1 MANITKTIDQALP
14 RSQQYAVFT
23 NTDAATGDVI
33 RVADSLGRPA
43 DTLTIET
50 SAGSNLT
57 VRFNSKVTVF
67 PTRNYP
73 ENEKVGW
80 TQMGYQN
87 LTQGEELD
95 TGTHSI
101 TIGAASAVSYSRND
115 LAISD
120 IVVTYT
126 SGTFVITVS

>member
-14 RSQQYAVFT
+14 TSQRYAVFS

-33 RVADSLGRPA
+33 RVATTLGRPA
-43 DTLTIET
+43 DTVTIDT

-57 VRFNSKVTVF
+57 VRFNSKATVSQV
-67 PTRNYP
+67 RNYP
-73 ENEKVGW
+73 ENEKFGW
-80 TQMGYQN
+80 TLMGYPN
-87 LTQGEELD
+87 LTVDEEMD
-95 TGTHSI
+95 TGTGSI
-101 TIGAASAVSYSRND
+101 TIGNTSALTYTIND

-126 SGTFVITVS
+126 TGTWSITIS